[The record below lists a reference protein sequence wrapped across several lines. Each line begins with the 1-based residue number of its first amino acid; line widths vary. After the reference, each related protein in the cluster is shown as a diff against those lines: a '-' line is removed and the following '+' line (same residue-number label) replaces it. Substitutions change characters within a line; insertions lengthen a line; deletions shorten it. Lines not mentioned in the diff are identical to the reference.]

1 MAPYS
6 KNNKNNNYNENNNN
20 NQKYKSKIMV
30 LDDDFDIATIVKM
43 TLQRYGFRNVSM
55 FTEPSMA
62 IREFRENGDDYS
74 LVISD
79 IRMPGINGFEFANYI
94 YMVDP
99 GIKVIL
105 MTAFN
110 TPEDLLTMKSEY
122 DAHNVTQIIQKPIS
136 PKKLAKIVSAL

>member
-1 MAPYS
+1 
-6 KNNKNNNYNENNNN
+6 
-20 NQKYKSKIMV
+20 MV

-43 TLQRYGFRNVSM
+43 TLQRYGFGNVSM

-94 YMVDP
+94 YMVNP